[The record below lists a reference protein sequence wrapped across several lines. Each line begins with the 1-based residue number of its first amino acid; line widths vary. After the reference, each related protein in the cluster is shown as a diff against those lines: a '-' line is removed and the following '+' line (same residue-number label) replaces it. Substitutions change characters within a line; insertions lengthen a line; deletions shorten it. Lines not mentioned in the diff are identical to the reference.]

1 MIELVGYHGTIKTN
15 AEKILSSGIFKESK
29 VMKKMIG

>member
-15 AEKILSSGIFKESK
+15 AEKILLVVFLKK

>member
-15 AEKILSSGIFKESK
+15 AEKILSSGILKK